1 MESIWT
7 KTYDRKKNS
16 PLESDIDAEAAV
28 IGGGMAGILTAWR
41 LQKAGICTVVLEA
54 DQIGGGQ
61 TKNTTA
67 KITSQHGLFCHTF
80 IEKKGKETAEKYLQ
94 ANQQAVDEYKRII
107 CEENIDCDLTEADAY
122 VYSSDGERLRQETEA
137 AQRLGMNASF
147 EPQIEIPVAFAGAVR
162 FLDQAHFHP
171 LKFIGALAD
180 HLRVYEDTPVTEVDG
195 NQIKTPCGSVRAEK
209 IVFTTHFP
217 FINFPGMYFARM
229 HQERSCVAALEGAGT
244 IKGMYIG
251 DGEDSLSFRQYDKY
265 ILLGGQAYRTGEN
278 RNGGRYDRLKATG
291 ETIYPGSNTVACWSA
306 QDCITADDIPF
317 IGRYASDRPDWFVA
331 TGFKKWGMSSAMVSS
346 MLLTDMI
353 CGKENPYAEIFA
365 PSRFSAGELPQIMQD
380 SGKAVKGLAKR
391 FFYIPDETVNVLE
404 RGHGAVVETPQGK
417 AGVYKTDEGEIFQV
431 DIVCPHMGC
440 ELTWNPDERSWD
452 CPCHGSRFDYE
463 GNLLDGPAQEGI
475 QHE

>member
-147 EPQIEIPVAFAGAVR
+147 EPQIEIPVACAGAVR
-162 FLDQAHFHP
+162 FPDQAHFHP

-180 HLRVYEDTPVTEVDG
+180 HLTVYEDTPVTEVDG
-195 NQIKTPCGSVRAEK
+195 NEIKTPCGSVRAEK

-251 DGEDSLSFRQYDKY
+251 DGENSLSFRQYDKY

-365 PSRFSAGELPQIMQD
+365 PSRFSAGELPRIMQD

-440 ELTWNPDERSWD
+440 ELIWNPDERSWD

-463 GNLLDGPAQEGI
+463 GNLLDEPAQEGI

>member
-1 MESIWT
+1 MSLRLI
-7 KTYDRKKNS
+7 RS
-16 PLESDIDAEAAV
+16 AEARQR
-28 IGGGMAGILTAWR
+28 IPR
-41 LQKAGICTVVLEA
+41 L
-54 DQIGGGQ
+54 
-61 TKNTTA
+61 
-67 KITSQHGLFCHTF
+67 TSQHGLFCHTF

-147 EPQIEIPVAFAGAVR
+147 EPQIEIPVACAGAVR
-162 FLDQAHFHP
+162 FPDQAHFHP

-180 HLRVYEDTPVTEVDG
+180 HLTVYEDTPVTEVDG

-346 MLLTDMI
+346 MLLTGMI

-365 PSRFSAGELPQIMQD
+365 PSRFSAGELPRIMQD

-440 ELTWNPDERSWD
+440 ELIWNPDERSWD

>member
-137 AQRLGMNASF
+137 AQRLGMNAFF
-147 EPQIEIPVAFAGAVR
+147 ESQIEIPVTCAGAVR
-162 FLDQAHFHP
+162 FPDQAHFHP

-180 HLRVYEDTPVTEVDG
+180 HLTVYEDTPVTEVDG

-209 IVFTTHFP
+209 IVLTTHFP

-229 HQERSCVAALEGAGT
+229 HQERSCVAALEGART

-346 MLLTDMI
+346 KLLTDMI

>member
-147 EPQIEIPVAFAGAVR
+147 EPQIEIPVACAGAVR

-346 MLLTDMI
+346 MLLMDMI

>member
-147 EPQIEIPVAFAGAVR
+147 EPQIEIPVACAGAVR
-162 FLDQAHFHP
+162 F
-171 LKFIGALAD
+171 
-180 HLRVYEDTPVTEVDG
+180 
-195 NQIKTPCGSVRAEK
+195 
-209 IVFTTHFP
+209 
-217 FINFPGMYFARM
+217 
-229 HQERSCVAALEGAGT
+229 
-244 IKGMYIG
+244 
-251 DGEDSLSFRQYDKY
+251 
-265 ILLGGQAYRTGEN
+265 
-278 RNGGRYDRLKATG
+278 
-291 ETIYPGSNTVACWSA
+291 
-306 QDCITADDIPF
+306 
-317 IGRYASDRPDWFVA
+317 
-331 TGFKKWGMSSAMVSS
+331 
-346 MLLTDMI
+346 
-353 CGKENPYAEIFA
+353 
-365 PSRFSAGELPQIMQD
+365 
-380 SGKAVKGLAKR
+380 
-391 FFYIPDETVNVLE
+391 
-404 RGHGAVVETPQGK
+404 
-417 AGVYKTDEGEIFQV
+417 
-431 DIVCPHMGC
+431 
-440 ELTWNPDERSWD
+440 
-452 CPCHGSRFDYE
+452 
-463 GNLLDGPAQEGI
+463 
-475 QHE
+475 

>member
-80 IEKKGKETAEKYLQ
+80 IEKKGKEMAEKYLQ
-94 ANQQAVDEYKRII
+94 ANRQAVDEYKRII

-147 EPQIEIPVAFAGAVR
+147 EPQIEIPVACAGAVR
-162 FLDQAHFHP
+162 FPDQAHFHP

-180 HLRVYEDTPVTEVDG
+180 HLTVYEDTPVTEVDG

-346 MLLTDMI
+346 KLLTDMI

>member
-147 EPQIEIPVAFAGAVR
+147 EPQIEIPVACAGAVR
-162 FLDQAHFHP
+162 FPDQAHFHP

-180 HLRVYEDTPVTEVDG
+180 HLTVYEDTPVTEVDG

-317 IGRYASDRPDWFVA
+317 IGRYAFDRPDWFVA

-463 GNLLDGPAQEGI
+463 GNLLDGPAQEEI

>member
-122 VYSSDGERLRQETEA
+122 VYSSDGGRLRQETEA

-147 EPQIEIPVAFAGAVR
+147 EPQIEIPVACAGAVR
-162 FLDQAHFHP
+162 FPDQAHFHP

-180 HLRVYEDTPVTEVDG
+180 HLTVYEDTPVTEVDG
-195 NQIKTPCGSVRAEK
+195 NEIKMPCGSVRAEK

-365 PSRFSAGELPQIMQD
+365 PSRFSAGELPRIMQD

-440 ELTWNPDERSWD
+440 ELIWNPDERSWD